1 MHFKP
6 HKSDPERIR
15 LCAGG
20 DQLIYD
26 GPLWTPMA
34 DITTVKIHANS
45 TISTKGARYMTGDI
59 KNFYLGTAMKKFE
72 YAKYH
77 RKNIPQEFIDLNN
90 LEPLFDENDWIYME
104 IQRGMYGLKQAGKL
118 ANDQLIIFL
127 EPHGYKPTRTPG
139 LWKHDN
145 KPISFTLIVD
155 DFGVKYKNK
164 KYAKDLMKILST
176 HSKAVTTDWTGS
188 LYSGIT
194 YKLDYVN
201 RKVQLSMPGYVTKA
215 LFQFQHL
222 LPDDFT
228 MT

>member
-1 MHFKP
+1 
-6 HKSDPERIR
+6 
-15 LCAGG
+15 
-20 DQLIYD
+20 
-26 GPLWTPMA
+26 
-34 DITTVKIHANS
+34 
-45 TISTKGARYMTGDI
+45 
-59 KNFYLGTAMKKFE
+59 MK
-72 YAKYH
+72 
-77 RKNIPQEFIDLNN
+77 
-90 LEPLFDENDWIYME
+90 

-194 YKLDYVN
+194 SIEKYTY
-201 RKVQLSMPGYVTKA
+201 QCQVT
-215 LFQFQHL
+215 
-222 LPDDFT
+222 
-228 MT
+228 